1 MAGAVFEGFASHNHG
16 PISFEDLN
24 SKLENAD
31 FSTVDDTAAEH
42 LAGDSDSDYALIK
55 SNARILPFGKLIG
68 NPGKWENS
76 WECLYT

>member
-24 SKLENAD
+24 SKLESAD

-42 LAGDSDSDYALIK
+42 LVGDSDGDYALIK

-68 NPGKWENS
+68 NPGKLENF
-76 WECLYT
+76 